1 MWRYGVGALAAL
13 VLVVGGISYWRSTA
27 AARHQLPGAPHVQA
41 KSDAADDID
50 TPPQPPA
57 ADDKTRE
64 QKRFSRADHDKN
76 GIISR
81 DEYLAAR
88 HRNFAKLDVNNDG
101 VLSFDEYAA
110 KAEDKFAKAD
120 ADHSGGLNPAEFATT
135 KVERKSKPGCSCQK
149 QEGQKGDDNEQP

>member
-1 MWRYGVGALAAL
+1 MWRYWVGALAAL

-27 AARHQLPGAPHVQA
+27 AAKHQLPGAPHSKA
-41 KSDAADDID
+41 KTDETDDID
-50 TPPQPPA
+50 TPPQPPV
-57 ADDKTRE
+57 ADDQTRE

-101 VLSFDEYAA
+101 VLSFDEYAV
-110 KAEDKFAKAD
+110 KAEEKFAKAD
-120 ADHSGGLNPAEFATT
+120 ADHSGGLNPTEFATT

-149 QEGQKGDDNEQP
+149 QESQKDDDNGN